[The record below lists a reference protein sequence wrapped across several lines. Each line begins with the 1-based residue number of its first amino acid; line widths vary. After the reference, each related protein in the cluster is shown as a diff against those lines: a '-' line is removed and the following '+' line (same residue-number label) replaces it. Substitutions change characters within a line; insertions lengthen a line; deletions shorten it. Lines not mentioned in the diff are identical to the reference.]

1 MSLAWCAMAMF
12 AGEVLPLTILVAE
25 DEAAIRML
33 VTAALEDA
41 GYQVLEAVGADEAI
55 VILRQRAATVDV
67 IFTDIHMPG
76 GMDGLALAILVR
88 LQWPWIAIMMTS
100 GVALPAPDD
109 MPGQTRFMRKPYG
122 MAEMVNHVHEM
133 IAAR

>member
-1 MSLAWCAMAMF
+1 MAMF

-41 GYQVLEAVGADEAI
+41 GYQVLEAVGADDAI
-55 VILRQRAATVDV
+55 VIFRQRAATVDV

-109 MPGQTRFMRKPYG
+109 M
-122 MAEMVNHVHEM
+122 
-133 IAAR
+133 